1 MPDQTTGFAYAN
13 VKDVLPLL
21 ALAGAKLPADLPQIR
36 SIIAFGGQTE
46 RESTFTA
53 VVDIPSS

>member
-1 MPDQTTGFAYAN
+1 MPEQTTGFAYAN
-13 VKDVLPLL
+13 VRTCCRCSRWPGV
-21 ALAGAKLPADLPQIR
+21 KLPADLPQIR
-36 SIIAFGGQTE
+36 SVIAFGGQTE

>member
-1 MPDQTTGFAYAN
+1 VQ
-13 VKDVLPLL
+13 DVLPLL
-21 ALAGAKLPADLPQIR
+21 ALAGAKLPADLPRIR
-36 SIIAFGGQTE
+36 SVIAFGGQTE